1 MTQSELALR
10 LGVPFP
16 RVNEIIRGRRGI
28 TADTAL
34 RLEAVL
40 DTPAEDW
47 MAMQSAWELWRARE
61 EARRSATSGPRR
73 GQRRRGGSG
82 RLGMATAIPR
92 PEPTAGAGPDQG
104 SGTEPVAR
112 SGLGPDPDAMSE
124 PVPEAGADLEPDP
137 SGAGEAVGGPAA
149 GGEPEAGE
157 GPEAPPF
164 QQLELL

>member
-1 MTQSELALR
+1 MPRTPEPPHPGRILLEEHLEPREMTQSELALR

-40 DTPAEDW
+40 HTPAEEW

-61 EARRSATSGPRR
+61 EARRSAASGPRR
-73 GQRRRGGSG
+73 GQRRRGSD
-82 RLGMATAIPR
+82 LGVMPAPTVAPMADPGPL
-92 PEPTAGAGPDQG
+92 PEPAPALDPEP
-104 SGTEPVAR
+104 SGTGEEA
-112 SGLGPDPDAMSE
+112 G
-124 PVPEAGADLEPDP
+124 VPEAEKG
-137 SGAGEAVGGPAA
+137 
-149 GGEPEAGE
+149 PEAGE

>member
-1 MTQSELALR
+1 MPRTPAPPHPGRILLEEHLEPREMTQSELALR

-40 DTPAEDW
+40 DTPAEEW

-61 EARRSATSGPRR
+61 EARRSAASGPRR
-73 GQRRRGGSG
+73 GQRRRGPD
-82 RLGMATAIPR
+82 LDLMP
-92 PEPTAGAGPDQG
+92 PPT
-104 SGTEPVAR
+104 VA
-112 SGLGPDPDAMSE
+112 PKADPD
-124 PVPEAGADLEPDP
+124 PVPEPAPALLPEP
-137 SGAGEAVGGPAA
+137 SGTGEAAGVPETGKESGP
-149 GGEPEAGE
+149 GEE
-157 GPEAPPF
+157 PEAPPF